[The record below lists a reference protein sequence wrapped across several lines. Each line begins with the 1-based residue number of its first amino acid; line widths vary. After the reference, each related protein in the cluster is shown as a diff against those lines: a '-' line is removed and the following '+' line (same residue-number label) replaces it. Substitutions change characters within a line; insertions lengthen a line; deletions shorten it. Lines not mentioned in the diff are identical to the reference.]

1 MKHFGHWPEL
11 ASPWDHHLSKP
22 QEVNNLRGGLSFSG
36 LLFFHSISA
45 KTAKCLLLHVSNDK
59 QTWLVQT
66 QVSQDFHQCQLTVQK
81 WELED

>member
-66 QVSQDFHQCQLTVQK
+66 HWQV
-81 WELED
+81 